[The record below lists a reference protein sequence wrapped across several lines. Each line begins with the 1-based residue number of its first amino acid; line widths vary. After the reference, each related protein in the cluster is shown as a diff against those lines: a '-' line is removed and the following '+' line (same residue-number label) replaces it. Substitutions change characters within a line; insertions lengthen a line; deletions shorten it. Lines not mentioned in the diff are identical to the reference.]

1 MFSNEF
7 RMGTFRALTKYHFK
21 EGIAAGVLFAKTQG
35 GHGSESRTGV
45 IMKEIVGY
53 GTAARRVLPELKAL
67 IDQFNADCKAGG
79 FPEDCNKQR
88 VASVEEAIKAIESAT
103 TQPEL
108 RSIAPAQAKGIPE

>member
-7 RMGTFRALTKYHFK
+7 RMGAFRALTKYHFK
-21 EGIAAGVLFAKTQG
+21 EGIEAGVLFAKTQG

-53 GTAARRVLPELKAL
+53 GTAARSVLPELRAL

-108 RSIAPAQAKGIPE
+108 RSIAPVQAKGIPR